1 MNKNESRF
9 WRKMTTASL
18 SLAFLLSSVTAKAQT
33 SLDARNIMERV
44 YGQDTSHDFTMKADF
59 EVYDRQGQST
69 KKEFTYMR
77 IGTPEDKKT
86 LVAFTAPKEIRGVVL
101 LSINQQGT
109 AAASQAAANRAAA
122 SQYVY
127 TPATE
132 RVHSVV
138 QQERSAR
145 FIGTDFT
152 FEDIG
157 EGVLEEF
164 NYKRIGDADSIDGH
178 KTYKIEATPVEQ
190 GRSQYKYIYYW
201 VAQDVPV
208 ILFAEFYDAQG
219 HKVRVLHAT
228 TLKRENGVWGA
239 RHTEMRTV
247 ADGTRT
253 VLTINGVK
261 FNTKP
266 DEKLFTPQGMAEVLG
281 NSAGK

>member
-1 MNKNESRF
+1 MSKNESRF
-9 WRKMTTASL
+9 WRKMFGASL
-18 SLAFLLSSVTAKAQT
+18 SLAFLLAPVTGMAQASV
-33 SLDARNIMERV
+33 DARNIMERV

-59 EVYDRQGQST
+59 EVYDRQGQSA

-101 LSINQQGT
+101 LSINQHGT
-109 AAASQAAANRAAA
+109 AANQAAAN
-122 SQYVY
+122 QYVY

-132 RVHSVV
+132 RVRSVV

-157 EGVLEEF
+157 EGVLDGF
-164 NYKRIGDADSIDGH
+164 NYKLIGEADSIDGH

-219 HKVRVLHAT
+219 RKVRVLHAT

>member
-1 MNKNESRF
+1 MSKNESRF
-9 WRKMTTASL
+9 WRKMFGVSL
-18 SLAFLLSSVTAKAQT
+18 GLAFLSAPVTAMAQA
-33 SLDARNIMERV
+33 SVDARNIMERV

-59 EVYDRQGQST
+59 EVYDRQGQSA

-101 LSINQQGT
+101 LSINQHGT
-109 AAASQAAANRAAA
+109 VANQAAA

-132 RVHSVV
+132 RVRSVV

-157 EGVLEEF
+157 EGVLDGF
-164 NYKRIGDADSIDGH
+164 NYKLIGEADSIDGH

-219 HKVRVLHAT
+219 REVRVLHAT

-266 DEKLFTPQGMAEVLG
+266 DEKLFTPQGMVEVLG

>member
-1 MNKNESRF
+1 MSKNESRF

-18 SLAFLLSSVTAKAQT
+18 SLAFILSSVSAMAQ
-33 SLDARNIMERV
+33 SPLDARNIMEHL

-101 LSINQQGT
+101 LSIDQQRT
-109 AAASQAAANRAAA
+109 AANQAAA

-127 TPATE
+127 TPATQ
-132 RVHSVV
+132 RVRGVV

-157 EGVLEEF
+157 EGVLDDF

-178 KTYKIEATPVEQ
+178 KTFKIEATPVEQ
-190 GRSQYKYIYYW
+190 GRSQYKYIYFW

-219 HKVRVLHAT
+219 RKVRVLHAT

-281 NSAGK
+281 NSTGK

>member
-127 TPATE
+127 TPVTE
-132 RVHSVV
+132 RVRSVV